1 MFSDSNYILKYNSE
15 IYMFWIQ
22 LYSEIISVGLLRILH
37 HMKPVGL
44 ENSFWKQIN
53 SLVLATLCE
62 VLSNIT

>member
-15 IYMFWIQ
+15 IYVFWIQ
-22 LYSEIISVGLLRILH
+22 LYSEIIRVGLLRILH
-37 HMKPVGL
+37 HTKPVSL